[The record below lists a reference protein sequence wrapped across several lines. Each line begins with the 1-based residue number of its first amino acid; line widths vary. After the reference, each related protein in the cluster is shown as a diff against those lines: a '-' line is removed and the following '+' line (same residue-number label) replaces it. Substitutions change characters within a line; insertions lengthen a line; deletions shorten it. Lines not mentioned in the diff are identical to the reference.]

1 MKKVANSNLTD
12 RRAMIASE
20 HRLALPAGYQLG
32 KYRFKGV
39 LGAGGFGIT
48 YLADDQ
54 SLARRVAIKELLPN
68 DIATRVDGTTVVA
81 KTKSEQSN
89 LIWARERFLEEG
101 RALAACEHPNVVHVY
116 EMLEA
121 NGTAYMVTK
130 YEDGRSLAEWLN
142 TLGRPP
148 TEAEL
153 RGILDPLLSGLEKV
167 HRAGFLHRDIKPEN
181 IYMTEDGRPLL
192 LDFGSARQAVTD
204 RSAVMTSI
212 VTIGYAP
219 FEQYYEDGK
228 QGAWSDIYAMS
239 GVMYRAIHGEKPPE
253 ATRRL
258 KNDSSVKLA
267 KRYQRDYQMQFLNAI
282 DRGLSVESQD
292 RPQTVAAW
300 RSMLGKGPVAKTEEL
315 AVPHPPAWQERL
327 KQVRELATAH
337 PRAAASAAGL
347 AVVLTAWGISSAFH
361 PKPNPVPATPAPVV
375 VNPVTPAPVVKV
387 DPTPGPIAVVTTPA
401 PATPPAGAPAT
412 PAGWQNAFNGQLPP
426 GIPPLPPG
434 VSIDQW
440 IKDHQSVGPATPA
453 PSTPAPV
460 AMGYDEKLNGTWSTK
475 VALASGFVVL
485 HWEQSGDGHYVS
497 TSAGVKIDTG
507 VITAQDG
514 KIHRISANAALP
526 PADLTYWF
534 EGSHLF
540 TFDAV
545 RDTAPVS
552 WTLISK
558 AKSSSSHTRSRS
570 SEGGEETTVHHP
582 SGSDW
587 LQHVPSGWR
596 GHFGF

>member
-1 MKKVANSNLTD
+1 
-12 RRAMIASE
+12 MIASE

-116 EMLEA
+116 EMIEA

-130 YEDGRSLAEWLN
+130 YEDGHSLAEWLN
-142 TLGRPP
+142 NLGRPP

-181 IYMTEDGRPLL
+181 IYITEDGRPLL
-192 LDFGSARQAVTD
+192 LDFGSARQAVSD
-204 RSAVMTSI
+204 RSQLMTSI

-267 KRYQRDYQMQFLNAI
+267 KKYQRDYSLQFLNAI
-282 DRGLSVESQD
+282 DRGLSVEAQD

-300 RSMLGKGPVAKTEEL
+300 RSMLGKGTAAKTEEL
-315 AVPHPPAWQERL
+315 IIPPQPVWMERL
-327 KQVRELATAH
+327 KHVRELAMAY
-337 PRAAASAAGL
+337 PRSAASAAGV

-361 PKPNPVPATPAPVV
+361 PTPKPQPAPLPTPIVV
-375 VNPVTPAPVVKV
+375 VPTPVPVVKV
-387 DPTPGPIAVVTTPA
+387 DPTPTPAPIAVVTTPA
-401 PATPPAGAPAT
+401 PTTPVPATPP
-412 PAGWQNAFNGQLPP
+412 GWQTVFNGQLPP
-426 GIPPLPPG
+426 GVPPLPPG

-440 IKDHQSVGPATPA
+440 IKDHQAVAPGTPA
-453 PSTPAPV
+453 PSTPANPALV
-460 AMGYDEKLNGTWSTK
+460 TMGYDNRLNGTWSTK
-475 VALASGFVVL
+475 LALATGFVVL
-485 HWEQSGDGHYVS
+485 HWEQFADGHYVS
-497 TSAGVKIDTG
+497 SSGGVKIDTG

-514 KIHRISANAALP
+514 KIHRISANSAFP
-526 PADLTYWF
+526 PADLTYKF
-534 EGSHLF
+534 EGNHLI
-540 TFDAV
+540 TIDAV
-545 RDTAPVS
+545 PGAPQVS

-558 AKSSSSHTRSRS
+558 EKEKSSSGSSHTSRSRS
-570 SEGGEETTVHHP
+570 SGDSGEETTAHHP
-582 SGSDW
+582 SGGDW
-587 LQHVPSGWR
+587 RQYVPNGWR
-596 GHFGF
+596 GRFGF